1 MENLDDEIQKR
12 VNEKEELQKHIAMLN
27 DQIGKYKQKIREL
40 SDNNSSLMM
49 NIEEKDED
57 TMKIDFNTDI
67 YQHKYY

>member
-1 MENLDDEIQKR
+1 M
-12 VNEKEELQKHIAMLN
+12 NEKEELQKHIAMLN